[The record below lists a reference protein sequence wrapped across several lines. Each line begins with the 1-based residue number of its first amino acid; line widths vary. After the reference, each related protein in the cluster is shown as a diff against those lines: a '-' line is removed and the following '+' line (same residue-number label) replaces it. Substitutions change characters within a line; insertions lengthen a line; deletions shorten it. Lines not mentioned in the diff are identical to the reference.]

1 MRVKYSHSF
10 FIYYYILPCI
20 REMSNYAAVV
30 VKVHL
35 QSLGGGMQKV
45 WLISIEKIL
54 IFACTYL
61 LTTDYRFTRISS
73 LA

>member
-35 QSLGGGMQKV
+35 QSLGGVCKKFG
-45 WLISIEKIL
+45 
-54 IFACTYL
+54 
-61 LTTDYRFTRISS
+61 
-73 LA
+73 